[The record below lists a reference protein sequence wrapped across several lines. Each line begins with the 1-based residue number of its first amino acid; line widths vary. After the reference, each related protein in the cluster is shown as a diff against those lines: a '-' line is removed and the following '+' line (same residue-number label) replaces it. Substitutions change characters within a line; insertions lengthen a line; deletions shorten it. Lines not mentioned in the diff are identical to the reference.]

1 MQEKTVNYKAVV
13 EYDGSRYQGWQKQ
26 GNTENTIQAKIENVL
41 SIMAEQR
48 IEIHGSGRTDA
59 GVHARGQVFN
69 FHLPQEISP
78 ADIRNYLNHYLPDDI
93 RVLEISTVTPRFHSR
108 LSAVRKTYSYQIKMK
123 NKRSVFER
131 KYQYAVEQRLD
142 IESMKTAATGLCG
155 LHDFKSF
162 CGNKHMKK
170 STTRII
176 ESIEITSTEDLL
188 TITVVANGFLQNM
201 MRILVGTL
209 VEVGQGQRN
218 QNSMQRILEEKNRQ
232 SAGFMAPAHGLTL
245 MSVDYK

>member
-1 MQEKTVNYKAVV
+1 MQEKTVNYKVVV

-69 FHLPQEISP
+69 FHLPQDIP
-78 ADIRNYLNHYLPDDI
+78 LADIRNYLNHYLPEDI
-93 RVLEISTVTPRFHSR
+93 RVLEVSTVSSRFHSR
-108 LSAVRKTYSYQIKMK
+108 LSAVRKTYCYQIKMK

-131 KYQYAVEQRLD
+131 KYQYAVERRLD
-142 IESMKTAATGLCG
+142 IEAMKTAAIALCG

-176 ESIEITSTEDLL
+176 ESIEIISKEDLL
-188 TITVVANGFLQNM
+188 SITVVANGFLQNM

-209 VEVGQGQRN
+209 VEVGQGQRD

-245 MSVDYK
+245 MSVEYK